1 MTTKYLIA
9 GFIAA
14 LFLVIWLAVDMMV
27 TRKKRI
33 ADLEREARFTSLKEE
48 MGFDQS
54 IETPAEL
61 EGDVTGFAK
70 ALDHFMRILGINMDK
85 SSKAAKKELSN
96 AGIDSP
102 NGRVYFLFFRYIFKY
117 LIALVGLLLILKGA
131 MALNESN
138 SIVYLTVGM
147 FIALIGIVGD
157 SLYIA
162 NQTQKRR
169 HKLVRSFPDSLDL
182 LVVCVESGLAL
193 DAALNRVCSELT
205 YAHPELTDELN
216 KTRLE
221 LALLN
226 NRSQALANLAERTDI
241 VAFRSLVAAL
251 IQTER
256 FGTNLS
262 DTLRVLSDDYRQGR
276 LMLAEE
282 KAGRLPALM
291 AIPLVLFLLPAF
303 VLIILAPPFIKVQSQ
318 GGLFGGN

>member
-1 MTTKYLIA
+1 MTEKYLIA

-14 LFLVIWLAVDMMV
+14 IFFIIWLAVDNMV
-27 TRKKRI
+27 SRKKRI
-33 ADLEREARFTSLKEE
+33 ADLERESRFTSLKEE
-48 MGFDQS
+48 MGFEQAID
-54 IETPAEL
+54 TPIEL
-61 EGDVTGFAK
+61 EGEVTGLAK
-70 ALDHFMRILGINMDK
+70 GLEQIMRVLGINMDK
-85 SSKAAKKELSN
+85 ALKEGRKTLSN

-102 NGRVYFLFFRYIFKY
+102 NGRVYFLFYRYILGY
-117 LIALVGLLLILKGA
+117 IIAVIGLLLMLKGD
-131 MALNESN
+131 LL
-138 SIVYLTVGM
+138 YLSLGGLL
-147 FIALIGIVGD
+147 FLIGILGANLFV
-157 SLYIA
+157 S

-182 LVVCVESGLAL
+182 MVVCVESGLAL
-193 DAALNRVCSELT
+193 DSALNRVCSELNF
-205 YAHPELTDELN
+205 AHPELTDELN

-226 NRSQALANLAERTDI
+226 NRSQALANLAERTDV

-303 VLIILAPPFIKVQSQ
+303 LLIVLGPPIIKLNAQ
-318 GGLFGGN
+318 GGLFGKN

>member
-1 MTTKYLIA
+1 MAEKYLIA
-9 GFIAA
+9 GFIAVI
-14 LFLVIWLAVDMMV
+14 FLVIWLAVDMMV
-27 TRKKRI
+27 SRKKRI

-48 MGFDQS
+48 MGFEPTIDS
-54 IETPAEL
+54 PAEL
-61 EGDVTGFAK
+61 EGELTGLPK
-70 ALDHFMRILGINMDK
+70 GLDYFMRMMGINMDK
-85 SSKAAKKELSN
+85 ALQNSKKELSN
-96 AGIDSP
+96 AGISTP
-102 NGRVYFLFFRYIFKY
+102 NARVGFLFFRYILKH
-117 LIALVGLLLILKGA
+117 LITLIGLLILLKGVLSSGQQNA
-131 MALNESN
+131 IAYFA
-138 SIVYLTVGM
+138 IGA
-147 FIALIGIVGD
+147 FIAFIGIIGD
-157 SLYIA
+157 SLFIA

-193 DAALNRVCSELT
+193 DAALNRVCTELA

-303 VLIILAPPFIKVQSQ
+303 LLIILGPPFIRLAAQ
-318 GGLFGGN
+318 GGFFGDN